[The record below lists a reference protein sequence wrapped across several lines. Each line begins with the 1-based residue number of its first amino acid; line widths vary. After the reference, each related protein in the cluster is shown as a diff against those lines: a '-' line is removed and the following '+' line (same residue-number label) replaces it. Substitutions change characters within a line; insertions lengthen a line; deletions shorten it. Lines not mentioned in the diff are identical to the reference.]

1 MAGLFI
7 TFEGGEGSGKSTQI
21 AEIGNWI
28 TARYPD
34 IELVITREPGG
45 TVPAEEIRKILVN
58 GDKDKI
64 TPQTEALLMVAA
76 RTENVHKIIRP
87 ALDRGAIILC
97 DRFADSSRVY
107 QALAHG
113 APIEKIDQ
121 LHAFGFDNLQPDITL
136 YLDLPPEEGLERV
149 SRRNSDVAGD
159 IETESRF
166 EDKGLGFHTRVRDGY
181 LTLSRT
187 FPDRF
192 HLIDG
197 QQNKDAITQDI
208 IDIIARKCE
217 QFDDR

>member
-1 MAGLFI
+1 
-7 TFEGGEGSGKSTQI
+7 
-21 AEIGNWI
+21 
-28 TARYPD
+28 
-34 IELVITREPGG
+34 
-45 TVPAEEIRKILVN
+45 
-58 GDKDKI
+58 
-64 TPQTEALLMVAA
+64 
-76 RTENVHKIIRP
+76 
-87 ALDRGAIILC
+87 
-97 DRFADSSRVY
+97 
-107 QALAHG
+107 
-113 APIEKIDQ
+113 
-121 LHAFGFDNLQPDITL
+121 QPDITL

-149 SRRNSDVAGD
+149 SLRNSDVADD

-197 QQNKDAITQDI
+197 QQNKGAITQDI